1 MNAVILTKFGPPEIL
16 HLQQVDKPDPKDN
29 EILIRIHA
37 TSVNFG
43 DTMARNFKA
52 ITPRQFNMP
61 YLFWLIAKITFGLKQ
76 PKVTVLGSE
85 FAGEIDVVGRDVKR
99 FKPGDQ
105 VFGYR
110 GESMGAYAEYLCM
123 PANSVVAI
131 KPSNMTYEEA
141 AVVPYGALMAL
152 PLLRKVNIRPGQKV
166 LINGASGWIGSAA
179 VQIAKHLGADVT
191 GVCSTPKVEFVRS
204 LGADK
209 VIDYTK
215 EDFTQNGETYDLI
228 FDILGKSSISRC
240 KSSLKPNGIH
250 LFASFKMKQ
259 LVQML
264 WTSRSGGKKV
274 ICALAPGSV
283 EDLVSVKE
291 LIEAGKIRA
300 IIDQR
305 YPLEQIVEAHRYV
318 EQGHKKGYV
327 VITVGITHKKGLKEN
342 NANIS
347 TAGKDLKVKTPLN

>member
-1 MNAVILTKFGPPEIL
+1 MKAIVCTQYGPPDV
-16 HLQQVDKPDPKDN
+16 LQLKDMEKPTPKDN
-29 EILIRIHA
+29 ELLIRIHA

-43 DTMARNFKA
+43 DTMARDFKA

-61 YLFWLIAKITFGLKQ
+61 FLFWLMAKISFGLKQ
-76 PKVTVLGSE
+76 PKITVLGSE
-85 FAGEIDVVGRDVKR
+85 FAGEIEAVGRDVKR

-123 PANSVVAI
+123 PENGVLAI
-131 KPSNMTYEEA
+131 KPANMTYEEA

-152 PLLRKVNIRPGQKV
+152 PLLRKVNILPGQKV
-166 LINGASGWIGSAA
+166 LVNGASGGIGSAA
-179 VQIAKHLGADVT
+179 VQIARHFGAEVT
-191 GVCSTPKVEFVRS
+191 GVCGTPRVEFVRS

-228 FDILGKSSISRC
+228 FDILGKSSFSRC
-240 KSSLKPNGIH
+240 KSSLTPNGIH
-250 LFASFKMKQ
+250 LFASFKLKQ
-259 LVQML
+259 ILQML
-264 WTSRSGGKKV
+264 WTSRSVGKKV

-283 EDLVSVKE
+283 EDLIAIKE

-300 IIDQR
+300 ILDGH
-305 YPLEQIVEAHRYV
+305 YPMEQAAEAHRYV
-318 EQGHKKGYV
+318 ETGHKKGNV
-327 VITVGITHKKGLKEN
+327 VIFVEPWAGTR
-342 NANIS
+342 
-347 TAGKDLKVKTPLN
+347 TATGHGQA